1 MRIISGK
8 YRGKKLKEFDLVS
21 TRPTIDRV
29 KEAIFNLIQFDV
41 VDAVVL
47 DLFSGTGSLG
57 IEAISRG
64 AKKTYLVDNNNK
76 AIKIIKDN
84 LSGIEGDFVVEQKD
98 YVDFLNT
105 TKEKFDIVLLDPPY
119 KTDFGLN
126 AIEILI
132 CKNLLNENAIII
144 FETSEE
150 KQVNLNL
157 DGFDIKKKKYG
168 TVSVYKIEKID

>member
-1 MRIISGK
+1 M
-8 YRGKKLKEFDLVS
+8 
-21 TRPTIDRV
+21 
-29 KEAIFNLIQFDV
+29 

-98 YVDFLNT
+98 YIDFLNT